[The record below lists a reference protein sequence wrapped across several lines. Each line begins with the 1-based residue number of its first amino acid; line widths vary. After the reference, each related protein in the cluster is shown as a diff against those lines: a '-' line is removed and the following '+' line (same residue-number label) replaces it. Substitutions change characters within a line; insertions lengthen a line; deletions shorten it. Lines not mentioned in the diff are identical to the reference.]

1 KFEQVEFSPSSRG
14 FRSRR
19 DIDHYLLLHACK
31 ERFAAG
37 ETLDDVIRDVPEHPF
52 DNEWLDSRREKLLF
66 QAGQQYE
73 KQKDWDKAHATYARC
88 RFPGARGRAI
98 RVLEKSERYPE
109 AQALLEAAQRAPE
122 SDAER
127 QHLLRIAPR
136 LARKLGGGK
145 QPRTRGAAVERID
158 LTLPMPGGDWWVEG
172 VVRDHL
178 AREHTPVF
186 YVENAL
192 ANAMF
197 GLLCW
202 RAIFS
207 AIPGAFF
214 HPFHRAPA
222 DLYSPDF
229 YQRREP
235 LFRACLA
242 ELDDGRY
249 RATILRH
256 FEEKAGIQSPFLLWD
271 YLDASLMSLAL
282 DCIPAAHLKK
292 WCERILHDVKA
303 NRTGFPDLIQFWPAE
318 RRYQMIE
325 VKGPG
330 DRLQDNQLRWIDY
343 CAAHQMPVSVC
354 YLQWEQSA

>member
-1 KFEQVEFSPSSRG
+1 V
-14 FRSRR
+14 
-19 DIDHYLLLHACK
+19 Y
-31 ERFAAG
+31 AG
-37 ETLDDVIRDVPEHPF
+37 
-52 DNEWLDSRREKLLF
+52 
-66 QAGQQYE
+66 
-73 KQKDWDKAHATYARC
+73 C

-98 RVLEKSERYPE
+98 RVLEKNGQYAE
-109 AQALLEAAQRAPE
+109 AHALLQLASAAPE

-127 QHLLRIAPR
+127 QHLLRIGPR
-136 LARKLGGGK
+136 LARRLGHAR
-145 QPRTRGAAVERID
+145 QAARRHPAADRID
-158 LTLPMPGGDWWVEG
+158 LCLPMPDGDWWVEG

-178 AREHTPVF
+178 AADGAPVF

-222 DLYSPDF
+222 DLHSPDF
-229 YQRREP
+229 HQRRAAE
-235 LFRACLA
+235 FAACLA
-242 ELDDGRY
+242 ELEDGRY
-249 RATILRH
+249 RATIRRQ
-256 FEEKAGIQSPFLLWD
+256 FSEKAGIQSPFLIWD
-271 YLDASLMSLAL
+271 WLSEELIELAL

-318 RRYQMIE
+318 RRYRMIE

-330 DRLQDNQLRWIDY
+330 DRLQDNQLRWLEY
-343 CAAHQMPVSVC
+343 CGAHAMPVSVC
-354 YLQWEQSA
+354 YLQWEQVA